1 MPVPP
6 GRDSCETPVV
16 QRNPAVDEWFAA
28 YDHPL
33 KEALLRVRDIILE
46 DPRMEESIKWK
57 TPTFSYRGNL
67 ASFNPRSKAHISLL
81 FHTGASIPGAHPR
94 LEGGGDVARYMRLT
108 DLRDVEAAADD
119 LRRIVAAWCDRP

>member
-1 MPVPP
+1 
-6 GRDSCETPVV
+6 V
-16 QRNPAVDEWFAA
+16 QRNPAVDEWFAT

-33 KEALLRVRDIILE
+33 NDAMLRVRDIILE
-46 DPRMEESIKWK
+46 DSRMEESIKWK

-67 ASFNPRSKAHISLL
+67 ASFNPRSKAHVSLL
-81 FHTGASIPGAHPR
+81 FHTGSSIPGTHPR

-108 DLRDVEAAADD
+108 DLQDVEAAADD